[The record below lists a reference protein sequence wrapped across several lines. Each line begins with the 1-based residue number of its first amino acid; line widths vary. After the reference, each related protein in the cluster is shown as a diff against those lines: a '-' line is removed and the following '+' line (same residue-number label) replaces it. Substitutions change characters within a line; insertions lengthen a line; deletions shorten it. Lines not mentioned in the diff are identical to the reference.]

1 MIRNLALATVT
12 IALIAGGFALAQGP
26 YRQAEPQPNA
36 TVEARTLTQTKAQ
49 ASLRQQRGGEPV
61 DERREQRLEERLE
74 QRQEQR
80 AIAMQTA
87 RHARAMLQECDDGE
101 PTATATRQQRGPRA
115 NW

>member
-1 MIRNLALATVT
+1 MIRNLALATVIT
-12 IALIAGGFALAQGP
+12 ALIAGGFALAQGP

-49 ASLRQQRGGEPV
+49 ASLRQLRGGEPGE
-61 DERREQRLEERLE
+61 DREQRLEERFE
-74 QRQEQR
+74 QRLEQR

-87 RHARAMLQECDDGE
+87 RHERAMLQECDDGE